1 MINNILIFTLL
12 IITLQGCNSS
22 LVNSRPEVQTESF
35 VIFGN
40 NQNKKS
46 HIQLNGSTLSL
57 GDIDIKN
64 WPLKDLFCSSC
75 DITLDRRVHP
85 NGPTTWIIAIDK
97 NITKTWIMS
106 SYQKQF
112 SVDQWQVKHVNDKV
126 IITSSKSKDKTK
138 FNSNIQSPVAI
149 NSDENCAL
157 LWSKKELLDQP
168 RKNIAPDI
176 AKFKSQFIIQC
187 EV

>member
-1 MINNILIFTLL
+1 MKKNILIFTLL

-22 LVNSRPEVQTESF
+22 PVNSRPEVQTESF

-40 NQNKKS
+40 NQNLKS

-64 WPLKDLFCSSC
+64 WPLKNLSCTPC
-75 DITLDRRVHP
+75 DITLDRRFHP
-85 NGPTTWIIAIDK
+85 DGPTTWVIAVDK
-97 NITKTWIMS
+97 SITKTWVIS
-106 SYQKQF
+106 SYQNQF
-112 SVDQWQVKHVNDKV
+112 SIDQWQIKHASDQV
-126 IITSSKSKDKTK
+126 IIINSKSKKKST
-138 FNSNIQSPVAI
+138 FSSNIQSSVAI
-149 NSDENCAL
+149 KSDENCTL
-157 LWSKKELLDQP
+157 LWTKKVFLDQP
-168 RKNIAPDI
+168 RKNISPDV